1 MARPPA
7 DRFHRLL
14 GWWVVLAAA
23 VELVGMALNE
33 LALHNVLLYNLYWP
47 MEFVLLLALSHAMHP
62 WPRRVLPLVGG
73 GFLAVW
79 AINLLLI
86 DPGARLVNTS
96 VIAGALLLASLYLL
110 RLWHLVNTLQ
120 ARLRDSAAYW
130 LCLAVLV
137 YYGAAAPLLGSI
149 NYFLEVD
156 VAMAQGLFRITQ
168 VLFLLKF
175 ALMGMACLRAR
186 TPVATA

>member
-1 MARPPA
+1 M
-7 DRFHRLL
+7 
-14 GWWVVLAAA
+14 V
-23 VELVGMALNE
+23 LNE
-33 LALHNVLLYNLYWP
+33 RGLHNVLLYNFYWP
-47 MEFVLLLALSHAMHP
+47 VEVALLLALSHLMHP
-62 WPRRVLPLVGG
+62 WPRRVLSLAGG
-73 GFLAVW
+73 GFLVVW

-86 DPGARLVNTS
+86 DPRVRLVNTS
-96 VIAGALLLASLYLL
+96 VILGALLLAALYLL
-110 RLWHLVNTLQ
+110 RLWHLANTLQ

-156 VAMAQGLFRITQ
+156 VATAQGLFRITQ

-175 ALMGMACLRAR
+175 ALMGTACLRAR
-186 TPVATA
+186 TPATTA

>member
-1 MARPPA
+1 MPT

-14 GWWVVLAAA
+14 GWWVVVAAT
-23 VELVGMALNE
+23 VELVAMALNE
-33 LALHNVLLYNLYWP
+33 LGLHNVLLYNFYWP
-47 MEFVLLLALSHAMHP
+47 VEFALLLALSHLMHP
-62 WPRRVLPLVGG
+62 WPRRVL
-73 GFLAVW
+73 LAVIVVFQGAW
-79 AINLLLI
+79 TANLLMI
-86 DPGARLVNTS
+86 DPGTRLVNTS
-96 VIAGALLLASLYLL
+96 VIVGALMLASIYLL
-110 RLWHLVNTLQ
+110 RLWHLANTLQ

-156 VAMAQGLFRITQ
+156 MGLAQGLFSITR

-175 ALMGMACLRAR
+175 ALMAAACLRAR
-186 TPVATA
+186 TPVTTH